1 VVVSNNRY
9 YRCALCHFSS
19 GMGRFFLLWGRG
31 DVNLADQ
38 IKILP
43 ENGKFLQKIL
53 IMDYTLAGEIII

>member
-1 VVVSNNRY
+1 
-9 YRCALCHFSS
+9 
-19 GMGRFFLLWGRG
+19 MGRFFLLWGRG

-43 ENGKFLQKIL
+43 ENGKFLQKFL